1 MEISEIRE
9 IIDNTIR
16 NNGVGAIT
24 GNSLNAV
31 LNAIVELIEDNINN
45 PVTPDEPVTPD
56 TPVTPNDT
64 LGGAITVVIPREGA
78 WNEDNTNADLLQ
90 NNIEC
95 FNKLLN
101 QTEPLLIFLRRLYSE
116 KPFSQ
121 NVIRMRNLAD
131 LGEGTTFFALSYPM
145 PAIVDGYEV
154 YCLAGDKF
162 KLNQDGTVVKITFDG
177 TETEIKPTEQVVR
190 EALQREY
197 HVEPMGWPIGSQN
210 AILEFVGETNEVKLY
225 RATGYSNEGDT
236 FTGIFD
242 YDSFTI
248 TIPAGQMTVNWGPLN
263 SDIILS
269 VERSPRLPYVYD
281 LIPTATVETGMGN
294 IDNLRYESF

>member
-45 PVTPDEPVTPD
+45 PVTPD

-64 LGGAITVVIPREGA
+64 LGGAITVVIPREGT
-78 WNEDNTNADLLQ
+78 WNDDNTNADLLQ

-197 HVEPMGWPIGSQN
+197 HVEPEGWPIGSQN

-225 RATGYSNEGDT
+225 RATGYSNENDT
-236 FTGIFD
+236 FTGVFD

-248 TIPAGQMTVNWGPLN
+248 TIPAGQMTENWGPLN
-263 SDIILS
+263 SDIILN
-269 VERSPRLPYVYD
+269 VEKSTYGYN
-281 LIPTATVETGMGN
+281 LIPTATVETGMGT
-294 IDNLRYESF
+294 IENLRYESF

>member
-45 PVTPDEPVTPD
+45 PVTPD

-64 LGGAITVVIPREGA
+64 LGGAITVVIPREGT
-78 WNEDNTNADLLQ
+78 WNDDNTNEELLQ

-197 HVEPMGWPIGSQN
+197 HVEPEGWPIGSQN

-225 RATGYSNEGDT
+225 RATGYSNENDT
-236 FTGIFD
+236 FTGVFD

-248 TIPAGQMTVNWGPLN
+248 TIPAGQTTENWGPLN
-263 SDIILS
+263 VDIVLNVI
-269 VERSPRLPYVYD
+269 RSPYGYD
-281 LIPTATVETGMGN
+281 LIPTATVETGMGT
-294 IDNLRYESF
+294 IENLRYESF

>member
-45 PVTPDEPVTPD
+45 PVTPD

-64 LGGAITVVIPREGA
+64 LGGAITVVIPREGT
-78 WNEDNTNADLLQ
+78 WNDDNTNADLLQ

-162 KLNQDGTVVKITFDG
+162 KINQDGTVVKITFDG
-177 TETEIKPTEQVVR
+177 TEIEIKPTEQVVR

-197 HVEPMGWPIGSQN
+197 HVEPQGWPIGSQN

-225 RATGYSNEGDT
+225 RATGYSNENDT
-236 FTGIFD
+236 FTGVFD

-248 TIPAGQMTVNWGPLN
+248 TIPAGQMTENWGPLN
-263 SDIILS
+263 SDIILN
-269 VERSPRLPYVYD
+269 VEKSTYGYN
-281 LIPTATVETGMGN
+281 LIPTATVETGMGT
-294 IDNLRYESF
+294 IENLRYESF

>member
-45 PVTPDEPVTPD
+45 GPVTPDEPVTPD

-64 LGGAITVVIPREGA
+64 LGGAITVVIPREGT
-78 WNEDNTNADLLQ
+78 WNDDNTNEELLQ

-101 QTEPLLIFLRRLYSE
+101 QTEPLLIFLRRLGAE

-197 HVEPMGWPIGSQN
+197 HVEPQGWPIGSQN

-225 RATGYSNEGDT
+225 RATGVSNENDT
-236 FTGIFD
+236 FTGMFD
-242 YDSFTI
+242 YDTFTI
-248 TIPAGQMTVNWGPLN
+248 TIPAGQTTENWGPVVNDIVLN
-263 SDIILS
+263 VI
-269 VERSPRLPYVYD
+269 RSPYGYD
-281 LIPTATVETGMGN
+281 LIPAAEVVMGMGT
-294 IDNLRYESF
+294 IENLRYESF

>member
-45 PVTPDEPVTPD
+45 PVTPD

-64 LGGAITVVIPREGA
+64 LGGAITVVIPREGT
-78 WNEDNTNADLLQ
+78 WNDDNTNEELLQ

-197 HVEPMGWPIGSQN
+197 HVEPQGWPIGSQN

-225 RATGYSNEGDT
+225 RATGYSNESDT
-236 FTGIFD
+236 FTGVFD

-248 TIPAGQMTVNWGPLN
+248 TIPAGQTTENWGPLN
-263 SDIILS
+263 SDIILN
-269 VERSPRLPYVYD
+269 VEKSTYGYN
-281 LIPTATVETGMGN
+281 LIPTATVETGMGT
-294 IDNLRYESF
+294 IENLRYESF

>member
-31 LNAIVELIEDNINN
+31 LNAIVELIEDNIN
-45 PVTPDEPVTPD
+45 EPVTPD

-64 LGGAITVVIPREGA
+64 LGGAITVVIPREGT
-78 WNEDNTNADLLQ
+78 WNDDNTNEELLQ

-197 HVEPMGWPIGSQN
+197 HVEPQGWPIGSQN

-225 RATGYSNEGDT
+225 RATGYSNESDT
-236 FTGIFD
+236 FTGVFD

-248 TIPAGQMTVNWGPLN
+248 TIPAGQTTENWGPLN
-263 SDIILS
+263 VDIVLNVI
-269 VERSPRLPYVYD
+269 RSPYGYD
-281 LIPTATVETGMGN
+281 LIPTATVETGMGT
-294 IDNLRYESF
+294 IENLRYESF

>member
-45 PVTPDEPVTPD
+45 PVTPD

-64 LGGAITVVIPREGA
+64 LGGAITVVIPREGT
-78 WNEDNTNADLLQ
+78 WNDDNTNEELLQ

-197 HVEPMGWPIGSQN
+197 HVEPQGWPIGSQN

-225 RATGYSNEGDT
+225 RATGYSNENDT
-236 FTGIFD
+236 FTGVFD

-248 TIPAGQMTVNWGPLN
+248 TIPAGQTTENWGPLN
-263 SDIILS
+263 VDIVLNVI
-269 VERSPRLPYVYD
+269 RSPYGYD
-281 LIPTATVETGMGN
+281 LIPTATVETGMGT
-294 IDNLRYESF
+294 IENLRYESY

>member
-64 LGGAITVVIPREGA
+64 LGGAITVVIPREGT
-78 WNEDNTNADLLQ
+78 WNDDNTNEELLQ

-197 HVEPMGWPIGSQN
+197 HVEPEGWPIGSQN

-225 RATGYSNEGDT
+225 RATGYSNESDT
-236 FTGIFD
+236 FTGVFD

-248 TIPAGQMTVNWGPLN
+248 TIPAGQTTENWGPLN
-263 SDIILS
+263 VDIVLNVI
-269 VERSPRLPYVYD
+269 RSPYGYD
-281 LIPTATVETGMGN
+281 LIPTATVETGMGT
-294 IDNLRYESF
+294 IENLRYESF

>member
-45 PVTPDEPVTPD
+45 GPVTPDEPVTPD

-78 WNEDNTNADLLQ
+78 WNDDNTNADLLQ

-154 YCLAGDKF
+154 YCLAGEKF
-162 KLNQDGTVVKITFDG
+162 KLNPDGTVVKITFDG
-177 TETEIKPTEQVVR
+177 TETEIKPTEQIVR

-197 HVEPMGWPIGSQN
+197 HVEPQKWPIGSQN

-225 RATGYSNEGDT
+225 RATGISNENDT
-236 FTGIFD
+236 FTGMFD
-242 YDSFTI
+242 YDTFTI
-248 TIPAGQMTVNWGPLN
+248 TIPAGQMTENWGPVVNDIVLN
-263 SDIILS
+263 
-269 VERSPRLPYVYD
+269 VVRSPYGYD
-281 LIPTATVETGMGN
+281 LIPAAEVVMGMGT
-294 IDNLRYESF
+294 IENLRYESF

>member
-78 WNEDNTNADLLQ
+78 WNEGNTNEELLQ

-101 QTEPLLIFLRRLYSE
+101 QTEPLLIFLRRLGDP

-121 NVIRMRNLAD
+121 NVIRMRNLAY

-177 TETEIKPTEQVVR
+177 TETEIKPTEQIVR
-190 EALQREY
+190 AALQREY
-197 HVEPMGWPIGSQN
+197 HVEPQGWPIGSNN
-210 AILEFVGETNEVKLY
+210 AILEFVGETNDVKLY
-225 RATGYSNEGDT
+225 RATGISNENDT
-236 FTGIFD
+236 FTGMFD
-242 YDSFTI
+242 YGSFTI
-248 TIPAGQMTVNWGPLN
+248 TIPAGQMTENWGPVVNDIVLN
-263 SDIILS
+263 
-269 VERSPRLPYVYD
+269 VVRSPYGYD
-281 LIPTATVETGMGN
+281 LIPAAEVVMGMGT
-294 IDNLRYESF
+294 IENLRYESF

>member
-45 PVTPDEPVTPD
+45 PVTPD

-64 LGGAITVVIPREGA
+64 LGGAITVVIPREGT
-78 WNEDNTNADLLQ
+78 WNDDNTNEELLQ

-197 HVEPMGWPIGSQN
+197 HVEPQGWPIGSQN

-225 RATGYSNEGDT
+225 RATGYSNESDT
-236 FTGIFD
+236 FTGVFD

-248 TIPAGQMTVNWGPLN
+248 TIPAGQTTENWGPLN
-263 SDIILS
+263 VHIVLNVI
-269 VERSPRLPYVYD
+269 RSPYGYD
-281 LIPTATVETGMGN
+281 LIPTATVETGMGT
-294 IDNLRYESF
+294 IENLRYESF

>member
-45 PVTPDEPVTPD
+45 PVTPD

-64 LGGAITVVIPREGA
+64 LGGAITVVIPREGT
-78 WNEDNTNADLLQ
+78 WNDDNTNADLLQ

-197 HVEPMGWPIGSQN
+197 HVEPQGWPIGSQN

-225 RATGYSNEGDT
+225 RATGYSNESDT
-236 FTGIFD
+236 FTGVFD

-248 TIPAGQMTVNWGPLN
+248 TIPAGQTTENWGPLN
-263 SDIILS
+263 VDIILN
-269 VERSPRLPYVYD
+269 VVRSPYGYD
-281 LIPTATVETGMGN
+281 LIPTATVETGMGT
-294 IDNLRYESF
+294 IENLRYESF